1 MAEESWL
8 DKIANVID
16 TADRIRK
23 GAEKV
28 KDVALQVKGAGER
41 WSSRKAAGL
50 CPLCGETPALGV
62 MFCEKDLGKIAA
74 YGLKHADVD
83 AVKDFFG
90 KR

>member
-1 MAEESWL
+1 MKEESWL
-8 DKIANVID
+8 EKIDRIAN
-16 TADRIRK
+16 
-23 GAEKV
+23 GAKKV
-28 KDVALQVKGAGER
+28 AEIATTIKSAGEK